1 MKVQMFYCGD
11 LNGIAQNVQRLY
23 IGVDGVAKLIW
34 QRPVVGVTWKK
45 LDCYES
51 PYTEAEWQKV
61 DSGTIT
67 CANDEYYYVYTDVY
81 YDGSGVSW
89 DDEQEFTGDWLDGY
103 WLPKDEDYSAGLF
116 LSNPQ
121 PNEDETETTYDY
133 DEYTLVE
140 LSTEWVWETLGV
152 VGTVI
157 APEGEL
163 PDADKGYTYHGEFEY
178 NGKTYIRM
186 RDQNGGLY
194 AYIKEV

>member
-1 MKVQMFYCGD
+1 MNVEKFYCGD
-11 LNGIAQNVQRLY
+11 PNGIAREVERLY
-23 IGVDGVAKLIW
+23 IGVDGVARLIW
-34 QRPVVGVTWKK
+34 RRPVAGVTWTK
-45 LDCYES
+45 LDCYKY
-51 PYTEAEWQKV
+51 PYTESEWQKV

-67 CANDEYYYVYTDVY
+67 LANDEYYYVYTDVY
-81 YDGSGVSW
+81 YDGSGISW

-103 WLPKDEDYSAGLF
+103 WLPKTEDYCEALL

-121 PNEDETETTYDY
+121 LSEDETETTYDY
-133 DEYTLVE
+133 DEYTVVE

-163 PDADKGYTYHGEFEY
+163 PDADKGYTYHGEFNY

-194 AYIKEV
+194 AYIKEG